1 MPKMTQEQIRDRMRS
16 LDNVFHRLIISLER
30 LELFLEKMR
39 LGENVNTNLITTA
52 IKTDRDLHDDKK
64 NPPTKD
70 TYYGEVQLNCSA
82 LYFQTSLDD
91 KDVFDSAVKY
101 FLSDLLEWYGGRNE
115 EIPFDGVDAFVLP
128 IIVTLSQ
135 QVKNVSEILDV
146 VAKYVAVIP
155 DMSSFSDEEKADAI
169 SKAIAVLITQM
180 HDYHEKKRKEDICG
194 QGTSFTEHK
203 RGDSIEG
210 YKRLIK
216 AMLSLY
222 DEAMPAIVVYRTV
235 QNFLPQI
242 SAAVPTIT
250 EYSITEYIEKKN
262 SASQC
267 EINEQKGHM
276 KEEPAIQQEE
286 NETSKEPVAH
296 AFEQKES
303 RGDTSED
310 DIPFQEI
317 TTQS

>member
-1 MPKMTQEQIRDRMRS
+1 MAKMTQEQIRVRMRS

-30 LELFLEKMR
+30 LECFLEKMR
-39 LGENVNTNLITTA
+39 LGENVNSNLLTTA

-70 TYYGEVQLNCSA
+70 TYYGEVQLDCSA

-135 QVKNVSEILDV
+135 QVKNVSEILEV
-146 VAKYVAVIP
+146 VAKYVAIIP

-169 SKAIAVLITQM
+169 SKAIAVLISQM
-180 HDYHEKKRKEDICG
+180 DAQHGKEHNEEISG
-194 QGTSFTEHK
+194 QEVAFTEHK
-203 RGDSIEG
+203 RGDSIDG
-210 YKRLIK
+210 YKRLVK

-222 DEAMPAIVVYRTV
+222 DEAMPAIVIYRTV
-235 QNFLPQI
+235 KNFLPQI
-242 SAAVPTIT
+242 SAAVPTVT
-250 EYSITEYIEKKN
+250 ESSITEYIEKKN
-262 SASQC
+262 SATQC
-267 EINEQKGHM
+267 EINEQKDDM
-276 KEEPAIQQEE
+276 KEEPAIQHEE
-286 NETSKEPVAH
+286 NETSKEPA
-296 AFEQKES
+296 ANSFEQKES
-303 RGDTSED
+303 QGDTNED